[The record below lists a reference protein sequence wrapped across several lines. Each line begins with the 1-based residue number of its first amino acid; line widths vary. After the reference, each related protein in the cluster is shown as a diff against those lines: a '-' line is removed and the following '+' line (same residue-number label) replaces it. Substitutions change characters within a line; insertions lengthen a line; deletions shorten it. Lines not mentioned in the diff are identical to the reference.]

1 MFPCEFYKIFKNIFF
16 TEHLRTTVSKTYFI
30 ERNMK
35 GRQVKKYEDEDENSL
50 FDVAIETA
58 EKN

>member
-1 MFPCEFYKIFKNIFF
+1 MFF